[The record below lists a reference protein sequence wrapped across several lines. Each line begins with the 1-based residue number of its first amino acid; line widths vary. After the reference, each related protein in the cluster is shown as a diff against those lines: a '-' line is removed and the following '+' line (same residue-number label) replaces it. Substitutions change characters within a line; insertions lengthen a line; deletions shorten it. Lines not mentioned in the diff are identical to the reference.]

1 VKIDQSDVE
10 LLAAWRAGD
19 SAAGDALFE
28 RWFDTLYRFFRNKAG
43 EGVEDLVHDTFMA
56 CIAGKEF
63 RGDSS
68 FKTWLFTVA
77 RHTLYAHLKK
87 QQKRGD
93 ELDVEEVSI
102 ASLGTSPSGLL
113 ARKGEEKLML
123 QALRAIPIDLQIA
136 LELFYWEDLDGPDI
150 AAALEIP
157 EGTVRSRLRRARE
170 ALEDQLAKLAEDPSL
185 VQSTKTGLETWARG
199 LREQLVRS

>member
-1 VKIDQSDVE
+1 MPTDQQ
-10 LLAAWRAGD
+10 LLEAWRSGD
-19 SAAGDALFE
+19 SASGDALFE
-28 RWFDTLYRFFRNKAG
+28 RWFDTLYRFFRNKVG
-43 EGVEDLVHDTFMA
+43 EGVEDLVHDTFLA
-56 CIAGKEF
+56 CREGKGF
-63 RGDSS
+63 RGESS

-87 QQKRGD
+87 LQRRGE
-93 ELDVEEVSI
+93 ELDADEVSI

-113 ARKGEEKLML
+113 ARAGEQRLL
-123 QALRAIPIDLQIA
+123 LHALRAIPVDLQIA

-170 ALEDQLAKLAEDPSL
+170 ALEEQLERLAEDPSL
-185 VQSTKTGLETWARG
+185 LESTRSGLETWARG
-199 LREQLVRS
+199 LREQVMGA